1 MLNLFKSLSNKKI
14 ILISILLLLL
24 MVGVVVLYAFNLL
37 NEPIFLV
44 VMFVLLMTFSTF
56 TSQLWQRHF
65 QKKLDNK
72 RKGKVYTYSQEL
84 EFENSLK
91 HLKANY
97 GTIDL
102 YLEDKTL
109 YTLISIDNAEEFFA
123 TEKQVKYNVDKK
135 KYDKLIQFYVFDEKD
150 SDLFRKIIILN
161 YQAKNFYV
169 GSFIVNK
176 MEKTIYQTDKVA
188 PNEEYNDIY
197 QNFLKLLNVNVDQ
210 N

>member
-44 VMFVLLMTFSTF
+44 LMFVLLMTFSTF

-72 RKGKVYTYSQEL
+72 RKGKVYTYTQEL
-84 EFENSLK
+84 ELKNPLK

-150 SDLFRKIIILN
+150 NHLFRKIIILN

-176 MEKTIYQTDKVA
+176 MEKTIYQTDKVV

>member
-44 VMFVLLMTFSTF
+44 LMFVLLMTFSTF

-84 EFENSLK
+84 ELKNPLK

-150 SDLFRKIIILN
+150 NHLFRKIIILN

>member
-24 MVGVVVLYAFNLL
+24 MAGVVVLYAFNLL

-44 VMFVLLMTFSTF
+44 IMFVLLMTFSTF

-84 EFENSLK
+84 ELENPLK

-150 SDLFRKIIILN
+150 NHLFRKIIILN

>member
-24 MVGVVVLYAFNLL
+24 TVGVVVLYAFNLL

-44 VMFVLLMTFSTF
+44 LMFVLLMTFSTF

-72 RKGKVYTYSQEL
+72 RKGKVYTYSEEL
-84 EFENSLK
+84 EFENTLK

-109 YTLISIDNAEEFFA
+109 YTLISIDNAEEFFT

-150 SDLFRKIIILN
+150 NHLFRKIIILN

>member
-14 ILISILLLLL
+14 VLISILLLLL
-24 MVGVVVLYAFNLL
+24 MAGVVVLYAFNLL

-44 VMFVLLMTFSTF
+44 LMFVLLMTFSTF

-72 RKGKVYTYSQEL
+72 RKGKVYTYSEEL
-84 EFENSLK
+84 EFENTLK

-150 SDLFRKIIILN
+150 NHLFRKIIILN

>member
-1 MLNLFKSLSNKKI
+1 MFNLFKSLSNKKI
-14 ILISILLLLL
+14 VLISILLLVL
-24 MVGVVVLYAFNLL
+24 MAGMVVLYAYSLV
-37 NEPIFLV
+37 NETIFIV
-44 VMFVLLMTFSTF
+44 IMFILLMTFSTF

-65 QKKLDNK
+65 QKKLDDK
-72 RKGKVYTYSQEL
+72 KKGKVYTYTNEL
-84 EFENSLK
+84 KFENPLK

-102 YLEDKTL
+102 YIENKTL
-109 YTLISIDNAEEFFA
+109 YTLITINNAEEFFA

-150 SDLFRKIIILN
+150 NYLFRKISILN

-188 PNEEYNDIY
+188 PNEEYSDIY
-197 QNFLKLLNVNVDQ
+197 QNFLKLLNINVDQ

>member
-44 VMFVLLMTFSTF
+44 LMFVLLMTFSTF

-72 RKGKVYTYSQEL
+72 RKGKVYTYSEDL
-84 EFENSLK
+84 KFENPLK

-135 KYDKLIQFYVFDEKD
+135 KYDKLTQFYVFDEKD
-150 SDLFRKIIILN
+150 NHLFRKIIILN

>member
-44 VMFVLLMTFSTF
+44 LMFVLLMTFSTF

-102 YLEDKTL
+102 YLENKTL